1 MSNPI
6 NLITESIDKINI
18 NLDLIE
24 SKEQSVD
31 NVKEQICNIC
41 SYNERLNQ
49 FNRML
54 YYATIVQPELAPVLA
69 ATKSLSKIL
78 EKFCNACAN
87 YENNKQIVLDKLKP
101 YISQLR
107 ESLST
112 VQKLINENKKYI
124 DSAYEKTK
132 NVNNYFKLPYQQVK
146 PVEESVALESVE
158 PIVEPVALEPAA
170 GGYKRRQRSRSRS
183 KRRISRRRISK
194 KRISKRK
201 SIKKKSKKNRRR

>member
-6 NLITESIDKINI
+6 NLITDSIDKINI

-41 SYNERLNQ
+41 SYNKILNQ
-49 FNRML
+49 SYSML
-54 YYATIVQPELAPVLA
+54 YYATIVQPELALVLA
-69 ATKSLSKIL
+69 AIKSLSKIL
-78 EKFCNACAN
+78 EQFCNACAD
-87 YENNKQIVLDKLKP
+87 YENNKQIVINKLNP

-112 VQKLINENKKYI
+112 VKQLIDKNKKYI
-124 DSAYEKTK
+124 DFAYEKTK

-146 PVEESVALESVE
+146 PVE
-158 PIVEPVALEPAA
+158 
-170 GGYKRRQRSRSRS
+170 GGYKRRQRSRSKRS
-183 KRRISRRRISK
+183 KRRQSRSKRRK
-194 KRISKRK
+194 SKRK
-201 SIKKKSKKNRRR
+201 TIKKKSKKNRRR

>member
-6 NLITESIDKINI
+6 NLITDSIDKINI

-41 SYNERLNQ
+41 SYNKILNQ
-49 FNRML
+49 SYSML
-54 YYATIVQPELAPVLA
+54 YYATIVQPELALVLA
-69 ATKSLSKIL
+69 AIKSLSKIL
-78 EKFCNACAN
+78 EQFCNACAD
-87 YENNKQIVLDKLKP
+87 YENNKQIVINKLNP

-112 VQKLINENKKYI
+112 VKQLIDKNKKYI
-124 DSAYEKTK
+124 DFAYEKTK

-146 PVEESVALESVE
+146 PVKESVAVESVAVESVALEPVE
-158 PIVEPVALEPAA
+158 
-170 GGYKRRQRSRSRS
+170 GGYKRRQRSRS
-183 KRRISRRRISK
+183 KRRISK
-194 KRISKRK
+194 KD
-201 SIKKKSKKNRRR
+201 

>member
-6 NLITESIDKINI
+6 NLITDSIDKINI

-41 SYNERLNQ
+41 SYNKILNQ
-49 FNRML
+49 SYSML
-54 YYATIVQPELAPVLA
+54 YYATIVQPELALVLA
-69 ATKSLSKIL
+69 AIKSLSKIL
-78 EKFCNACAN
+78 EQFCNACAD
-87 YENNKQIVLDKLKP
+87 YENNKQIVINKLNP

-112 VQKLINENKKYI
+112 VKQLIDKNKKYI
-124 DSAYEKTK
+124 DFAYEKTK

-146 PVEESVALESVE
+146 PVEESVAVES
-158 PIVEPVALEPAA
+158 VALEPVE
-170 GGYKRRQRSRSRS
+170 GGYKRRQRSRS
-183 KRRISRRRISK
+183 KRRISK
-194 KRISKRK
+194 KD
-201 SIKKKSKKNRRR
+201 

>member
-170 GGYKRRQRSRSRS
+170 GGYKRRQRSRS